1 MDVQMLQ
8 VAEAVAREKGVEES
22 LVIEA
27 MEQAIKTAA
36 RRTYGEKNVH
46 AKLNRETGSMDLFHV
61 RTVVEEVEDELNELT
76 LDTAKELDPEAE
88 IGSEYRESLAP
99 IELGRIAAQTAKQ
112 VINQKIREAERDRVV
127 AEYEER
133 VGELMTGIVKRV
145 ERGNVYV
152 DLGRGEAVMYR
163 EDMLPRESY
172 RQGDRVRVYLREV
185 RNQPKG
191 PLVFVSR
198 SDAGMVQRLFEQE
211 VPEIQDGLVVIQA
224 IARDP
229 GSRTKMAVI
238 SNDAAVDPVG
248 ACVGMRGSRVQA
260 VVNELHGEKI
270 DIIEWTPDTVSF
282 VVNALA
288 PAEIERVLM
297 DEDSNTIEVAT
308 AEDQLAIAIGR
319 RGQNVRLASELTG
332 WQIEIMTAGEEH
344 EKRAGELSAA
354 RALFQDT
361 LDIDEGFSTL
371 LCNEGFLSLENLAY
385 CAIEDLTAIDGLDE
399 EMSHELQNRA
409 RNKLLQQE
417 LGKQE
422 SAEIEESLLKLP
434 NMSDELAAELAVRGI
449 GTAEAMADAGV
460 DDLQGIEKADREQLE
475 ALILAARE
483 ACGWFD

>member
-8 VAEAVAREKGVEES
+8 VAEAVAREKGVEED

-36 RRTYGEKNVH
+36 RRTYGEKNVQ
-46 AKLNRETGSMDLFHV
+46 AKINRETGGMDLFHV

-76 LDTAKELDPEAE
+76 LEQAKELDPEVE
-88 IGSEYRESLAP
+88 IGTEFRESLPP
-99 IELGRIAAQTAKQ
+99 IEMGRIAAQTAKQ

-127 AEYEER
+127 AEYEPR

-211 VPEIQDGLVVIQA
+211 VPEIQDGLVTIQA

-297 DEDSNTIEVAT
+297 DEDTNTIEVAT

-344 EKRAGELSAA
+344 EKRASELAA
-354 RALFQDT
+354 AKELFQST
-361 LDIDEGFSTL
+361 LDIDEDFSAL
-371 LCNEGFLSLENLAY
+371 LCGEGFLSLENLAY
-385 CAIEDLTAIDGLDE
+385 CAIEELTAIDALDDE
-399 EMSHELQNRA
+399 TAHELQNRA
-409 RNKLLQQE
+409 RNTLLQQE

-422 SAEIEESLLKLP
+422 SAEVEESLLKLP
-434 NMSDELAAELAVRGI
+434 EMSEALAAELAVRGI
-449 GTAEAMADAGV
+449 GTAEAMADAGL
-460 DDLQGIEKADREQLE
+460 DDLQDIEHADREALE